1 MFIIKKIELHGTKKI
16 ELHGT
21 KKNELMEWTL
31 INLPFFMTS
40 LDTKDDFT
48 IARHKIGQFL
58 TKS

>member
-40 LDTKDDFT
+40 LDFT